1 MALKNV
7 KSELDAVFKQLE
19 VYGEAKYFI
28 LRKSPQIN
36 KAVRASI
43 NASISASAAI
53 GEKKQDMLNDAQEN
67 AEKAGKILVDLQK
80 RLKEDY
86 GKHWR
91 QDLITSAIFFS
102 PEQEIVEAFAL
113 LAIIKQTEIPSR
125 IIHFRTQDPDSYLKT
140 KTSLKVSGE
149 AYIFGLLDC
158 VGELNRVMQDSL
170 NRPEF
175 AKRVFAVMQELFGEL
190 ERFMAY
196 THISNLKHRIDI
208 CRKQTISAKKLL
220 K

>member
-28 LRKSPQIN
+28 LRESPQIN

-86 GKHWR
+86 GKHCWVPFCGPG
-91 QDLITSAIFFS
+91 DITGLIKHHLSEGNNRNS
-102 PEQEIVEAFAL
+102 LQ
-113 LAIIKQTEIPSR
+113 
-125 IIHFRTQDPDSYLKT
+125 IH
-140 KTSLKVSGE
+140 
-149 AYIFGLLDC
+149 
-158 VGELNRVMQDSL
+158 
-170 NRPEF
+170 
-175 AKRVFAVMQELFGEL
+175 
-190 ERFMAY
+190 
-196 THISNLKHRIDI
+196 
-208 CRKQTISAKKLL
+208 
-220 K
+220 